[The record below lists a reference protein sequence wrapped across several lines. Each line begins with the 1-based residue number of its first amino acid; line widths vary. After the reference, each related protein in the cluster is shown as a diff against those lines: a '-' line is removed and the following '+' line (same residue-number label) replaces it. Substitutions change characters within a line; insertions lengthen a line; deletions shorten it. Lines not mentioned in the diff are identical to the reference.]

1 MNRSRFAATFRTVAL
16 AILALAASLLF
27 AGSPPG
33 AACWA
38 AAGARGQ
45 VQLDFWCSS
54 NPYEIEFARAVVEK
68 WNRTRSDIRVKLQ
81 PLPASRSTE
90 EALLAAIAARTT
102 PDVCANIYPGVVTQ
116 FVAAGGLYRMDSFP
130 DFVSFMRRRLPDG
143 ILEQYRSSN
152 GHYYQAP
159 WKSNP
164 LMLAYNAGMLRAA
177 GVDPASLASYSGF
190 LAAAAK
196 LTCDTNRDGRTDQW
210 MIYLNIEPI
219 WWQRFFDFY
228 TLYAA
233 ASGGRTLIEN
243 NRAAFNNAAGVG
255 AMQFLSDLFRL
266 GYAPKS
272 AFPGDVFLQ
281 QKVATVITGPFAVP
295 FYESMKPKEF
305 EYDFVPMP
313 MPDSLRGSEVWTYGD
328 PKNIGIFATS
338 KHPKEAWEFVKFIL
352 SEENDALFLEMTSQ
366 IPYRRD
372 LESSPAFASAVQKL
386 PMLARFVRQA
396 RFTCGADNVR
406 PLVEVYDAIAQEY
419 QYCAVLGRESATSA
433 MEIAEEKVNEILSD
447 Y

>member
-1 MNRSRFAATFRTVAL
+1 MSIDRPHFMFMSR
-16 AILALAASLLF
+16 ILALVAVSLLF
-27 AGSPPG
+27 AGFGPG
-33 AACWA
+33 PAMWA
-38 AAGARGQ
+38 ATGARAP

-54 NPYEIEFARAVVEK
+54 NPYEIEFARVVVDK
-68 WNRTRSDIRVKLQ
+68 WNLARSDIQVKLQ

-130 DFVSFMRRRLPDG
+130 DFVGFMRARLPDG
-143 ILEQYRSSN
+143 ILEQYKSPD

-164 LMLAYNAGMLRAA
+164 LMVAYNAGMLRAA
-177 GVDPASLASYSGF
+177 GVDSASLGSYGGF

-196 LTCDTNRDGRTDQW
+196 LTRDTNRDGRTDQW

-243 NRAAFNNAAGVG
+243 NRAAFNNSSGV
-255 AMQFLSDLFRL
+255 AVMQFLSDLFRR

-295 FYESMKPKEF
+295 FYESMKPKGF

-313 MPDSLRGSEVWTYGD
+313 VPDSYRGREVWTYGD

-338 KHPKEAWEFVKFIL
+338 KHPKEAWEFVKFVL

-366 IPYRRD
+366 IPYRRN
-372 LESSPAFASAVQKL
+372 LEASPVYKSLLRKQ

-396 RFTCGADNVR
+396 EFTCGADNVR

-419 QYCAVLGRESATSA
+419 QYCAVLGQESASSA

>member
-1 MNRSRFAATFRTVAL
+1 MSTNRPRFAFISR
-16 AILALAASLLF
+16 ILALAAACLLL
-27 AGSPPG
+27 AGLPPG
-33 AACWA
+33 AAVCA
-38 AAGARGQ
+38 AVAAKPQ

-54 NPYEIEFARAVVEK
+54 NPYEIEFARAVVDR
-68 WNRTRSDIRVKLQ
+68 WNLARSDIKVKLQ

-130 DFVSFMRRRLPDG
+130 DFVSFMRGRLPDG
-143 ILEQYRSSN
+143 ILEQYRSPD

-164 LMLAYNAGMLRAA
+164 LMLAYNAGLLRSA
-177 GVDPASLASYSGF
+177 GVDPASLVSYSGF
-190 LAAAAK
+190 LAAGAK
-196 LTCDTNRDGRTDQW
+196 LTRDTNRDGRTDQW

-233 ASGGRTLIEN
+233 ASGGRTLIEG
-243 NRAAFNNAAGVG
+243 NRATFNNSAGV
-255 AMQFLSDLFRL
+255 AVMQFLSDLFRR

-281 QKVATVITGPFAVP
+281 QKVATVITGPFAVL
-295 FYESMKPKEF
+295 FYESMKPKGF
-305 EYDFVPMP
+305 EYDFMPLPVP
-313 MPDSLRGSEVWTYGD
+313 DGYRGREVWTYGD

-338 KHPKEAWEFVKFIL
+338 KHPKEAWEFVKFVL
-352 SEENDALFLEMTSQ
+352 SEESDALFLEMTSQ
-366 IPYRRD
+366 IPYRRN
-372 LESSPAFASAVQKL
+372 LAASSAYASLLRKQ

-396 RFTCGADNVR
+396 EFTCGADNVR

-419 QYCAVLGRESATSA
+419 QYCAVLGQESASSA

>member
-1 MNRSRFAATFRTVAL
+1 MSINRTRFVVISR
-16 AILALAASLLF
+16 ILALVAAM
-27 AGSPPG
+27 
-33 AACWA
+33 CMA
-38 AAGARGQ
+38 AAAKAQ

-54 NPYEIEFARAVVEK
+54 NPYEIEFARAVVDK
-68 WNRTRSDIRVKLQ
+68 WNSARSDIKVKLQ

-102 PDVCANIYPGVVTQ
+102 PDVCSNIYPGVVTQ

-130 DFVSFMRRRLPDG
+130 DFVTFMRGRLPDG
-143 ILEQYRSSN
+143 ILEQYRSPD

-164 LMLAYNAGMLRAA
+164 LMLAYNAGLLRSA

-196 LTCDTNRDGRTDQW
+196 LTRDTNRDGRMDQW

-243 NRAAFNNAAGVG
+243 NRAAFNNSAGTQV
-255 AMQFLSDLFRL
+255 MQFLSDLFRR

-295 FYESMKPKEF
+295 FYESMKPKGF
-305 EYDFVPMP
+305 EYDFMP
-313 MPDSLRGSEVWTYGD
+313 LPVPDSYRGREVWTYSD

-338 KHPKEAWEFVKFIL
+338 KRPKEAWEFVKFVL

-366 IPYRRD
+366 IPYRRN
-372 LESSPAFASAVQKL
+372 LVASTAYASPLRKQ

-396 RFTCGADNVR
+396 EFTCGADNVR

-419 QYCAVLGRESATSA
+419 QYCAVLGQESASSA

>member
-1 MNRSRFAATFRTVAL
+1 MSMTRPRFALMSR
-16 AILALAASLLF
+16 ILAF
-27 AGSPPG
+27 V
-33 AACWA
+33 AACLLVAGLPPRAAIWA
-38 AAGARGQ
+38 AVGVRAP

-54 NPYEIEFARAVVEK
+54 NPYEIEFARAVVDE
-68 WNRTRSDIRVKLQ
+68 WNLARSDIKVRLQ

-102 PDVCANIYPGVVTQ
+102 PDLCANIYPAVVTQ

-130 DFVSFMRRRLPDG
+130 DFVSYMRGRLPDG
-143 ILEQYRSSN
+143 ILEQYRSPD

-177 GVDPASLASYSGF
+177 GVDPSSLASYSSF

-196 LTCDTNRDGRTDQW
+196 LTRDTNRDGRTDQW

-233 ASGGRTLIEN
+233 ASGGRTLIES
-243 NRAAFNNAAGVG
+243 NRAAFNNNAGV
-255 AMQFLSDLFRL
+255 AVMQFLSDLFLR

-295 FYESMKPKEF
+295 FYESMKPKGF
-305 EYDFVPMP
+305 EYDFVPVP
-313 MPDSLRGSEVWTYGD
+313 VPDSFRGREVWTYGD

-338 KHPKEAWEFVKFIL
+338 KYPKEAWEFAKFIL
-352 SEENDALFLEMTSQ
+352 SAENDALFLEMTSQ
-366 IPYRRD
+366 IPYRRN
-372 LESSPAFASAVQKL
+372 LEASPAYRSLLRKQPV
-386 PMLARFVRQA
+386 LARFVRQA
-396 RFTCGADNVR
+396 EFTCGADNVR
-406 PLVEVYDAIAQEY
+406 PLVEIYDAIAQEY
-419 QYCAVLGRESATSA
+419 QYCAVLGQESARSA

>member
-1 MNRSRFAATFRTVAL
+1 MAMNRRRFAFVSR
-16 AILALAASLLF
+16 ILALAAACLLLV
-27 AGSPPG
+27 GLPPE
-33 AACWA
+33 AAARA
-38 AAGARGQ
+38 AAGTRGP
-45 VQLDFWCSS
+45 VQLEFWCSS
-54 NPYEIEFARAVVEK
+54 NPYEIEFARVVVDK
-68 WNRTRSDIRVKLQ
+68 WNSARSDIKVKLQ

-116 FVAAGGLYRMDSFP
+116 FVAAGGLYRMDSLP
-130 DFVSFMRRRLPDG
+130 DFASFMRERLPDG
-143 ILEQYRSSN
+143 ILEQYRSSD

-177 GVDPASLASYSGF
+177 GVDPASLATYSGF

-196 LTCDTNRDGRTDQW
+196 LTRDTNRDGRTDQW

-233 ASGGRTLIEN
+233 ASGGRTLIES
-243 NRAAFNNAAGVG
+243 NRAAFNNSAGV
-255 AMQFLSDLFRL
+255 AVMQFLSDLFRR

-281 QKVATVITGPFAVP
+281 QKVATVITGPFAMP
-295 FYESMKPKEF
+295 FYESMKPKGF
-305 EYDFVPMP
+305 EYDFVPAP
-313 MPDSLRGSEVWTYGD
+313 APDGFRSREVWTYGD

-338 KHPKEAWEFVKFIL
+338 KHPKEAWEFVKFVL

-366 IPYRRD
+366 IPYRRN
-372 LESSPAFASAVQKL
+372 LEASPAYASLLRKQ
-386 PMLARFVRQA
+386 PMLARFVSQA
-396 RFTCGADNVR
+396 KFTCGADNVR

-419 QYCAVLGRESATSA
+419 QYCAVLGQESAVSA